1 MFLMKEGTYMNI
13 EFANRL
19 QKLRKEKGYSQDQL
33 AEALG
38 VSRQSI
44 SKWERAEASPD
55 SDNLIALAKLYN
67 ISLDELISPSDS
79 KDSQEQDSKKDDV
92 RININ
97 GIEVN
102 DKNGNHVHVGWDGI
116 HVHDNKENTHVDIS
130 AKGFYVNQKK
140 LSRKTL
146 IIRDT
151 LNLIT
156 IFLCIIAYIVIGTT
170 MHLWHPTWIIF
181 FAIPLVAS
189 IIEAIINRNPSN
201 FAYPIL
207 VVTAYL
213 LVGFLTDLWHPY
225 WFLFLTIPLFYII
238 TSLIDKIKKDNENY
252 VIDAEIK
259 NDEDEDEDEDNEENE
274 D

>member
-1 MFLMKEGTYMNI
+1 MNI

-67 ISLDELISPSDS
+67 MSLDELIAPSDYKGQQS
-79 KDSQEQDSKKDDV
+79 ENTKKDDV
-92 RININ
+92 RINLN

-102 DKNGNHVHVGWDGI
+102 DKEGNHVHVGWDGI
-116 HVHDNKENTHVDIS
+116 HVHDNNKNTHVDIS
-130 AKGFYVNQKK
+130 AKGICVNDRQ
-140 LSRKTL
+140 LSKKTL

-156 IFLCIIAYIVIGTT
+156 IFLCILAYIIVGTT
-170 MHLWHPTWIIF
+170 LKLWHPTWIIF
-181 FAIPLVAS
+181 FLIPIVSS
-189 IIEAIINRNPSN
+189 IIEAIISRRLSH

-207 VVTAYL
+207 VVSVYL
-213 LVGFLTDLWHPY
+213 LIGFLTGLWHPY

-238 TSLIDKIKKDNENY
+238 TSLIDKLSKKDKEY
-252 VIDAEIK
+252 IIDADI
-259 NDEDEDEDEDNEENE
+259 DDDDEDNN
-274 D
+274 

>member
-1 MFLMKEGTYMNI
+1 MNL

-55 SDNLIALAKLYN
+55 SENLIALAKLYN
-67 ISLDELISPSDS
+67 MSLDELIYPSDS
-79 KDSQEQDSKKDDV
+79 TDSQNESPRRDDV
-92 RININ
+92 RINLN

-102 DKNGNHVHVGWDGI
+102 DKEGNHVHIGWDGI
-116 HVHDNKENTHVDIS
+116 HVHDNDKNTHVDIS
-130 AKGFYVNQKK
+130 AKGVCVHDKP
-140 LSRKTL
+140 LSKKTL

-156 IFLCIIAYIVIGTT
+156 IFLCILAYIMVGTT
-170 MHLWHPTWIIF
+170 LKLWHPTWIIF
-181 FAIPLVAS
+181 FLIPIISS
-189 IIEAIINRNPSN
+189 IIEAIISRRLSH

-207 VVTAYL
+207 VVSAYL
-213 LVGFLTDLWHPY
+213 LVGFLTGLWHPY

-238 TSLIDKIKKDNENY
+238 TSLIDKLTKKDKNY
-252 VIDAEIK
+252 IIDADID
-259 NDEDEDEDEDNEENE
+259 NDDDEDNEEEN
-274 D
+274 

>member
-1 MFLMKEGTYMNI
+1 MNI

-67 ISLDELISPSDS
+67 MSLDDLISPSDS
-79 KDSQEQDSKKDDV
+79 TNVENSSSKKDNV
-92 RININ
+92 NIN
-97 GIEVN
+97 FKGIDVD
-102 DKNGNHVHVGWDGI
+102 DKEGNHVHVGWDGI
-116 HVHDNKENTHVDIS
+116 HVHDNNKNTHVDIS
-130 AKGFYVNQKK
+130 AKGVCVNNKQ

-146 IIRDT
+146 IIRDAI
-151 LNLIT
+151 NLIT
-156 IFLCIIAYIVIGTT
+156 IFLCILAYIIVGTT
-170 MHLWHPTWIIF
+170 LKLWHPTWIIF
-181 FAIPLVAS
+181 FLIPIVS
-189 IIEAIINRNPSN
+189 SVIEAIISRRLSH

-207 VVTAYL
+207 VVSAYL
-213 LVGFLTDLWHPY
+213 LIGFLTGLWHPY

-238 TSLIDKIKKDNENY
+238 TSLIEKLVKKDENY
-252 VIDAEIK
+252 IIDADIDDANED
-259 NDEDEDEDEDNEENE
+259 DEDENTENTDN
-274 D
+274 